1 MRAGRLDRRI
11 TIEQKTVTRDD
22 FGAEIIAWAT
32 FAEVW
37 AEIRDVN
44 SVEKVIDQL
53 RTMTRLTMVTTR
65 YVPGVTT
72 DMRVRVNEDG
82 RVLAITSLA
91 QIGRRLGW
99 SMACEQYS
107 A

>member
-1 MRAGRLDRRI
+1 MRASRLDRRV
-11 TIEQKTVTRDD
+11 TIESKTVTRDD
-22 FGAEIIAWAT
+22 FGAEVVTWST

-37 AEIRDVN
+37 AEVRDVN
-44 SVEKVIDQL
+44 SVEKVVDQL

-72 DMRVRVNEDG
+72 DMRVRVNGDG
-82 RVLAITSLA
+82 RLLAIASLA
-91 QIGRRLGW
+91 EVGRKLGW